1 MAKVS
6 RGSKLVLSAVL
17 SVGILT
23 AGGLVY
29 RSHSADASSATPAA
43 APPPPAVNVVVMEE
57 RSIRLWKDFSGRLQS
72 VDFVEIRP
80 QVSGSLQE
88 IRFQDGQVV
97 NKGDILFVI
106 DPAPYAA
113 SVAQAQASLQAA
125 KNQLSFAEKELVRAS
140 DLVKADAISKR
151 IYDERNNNAQVARA
165 QVGVAQA
172 QLNQA
177 QIDLDHAYVKAPI
190 TGRVSRAELTQGN
203 LVQAGQNAP
212 VLTTIASNEGIYAD
226 FEIDE
231 KTYLENIYSVA
242 RDQKAQAEVPV
253 QMVLKSATDKT
264 YAGFI
269 KSFDNHIDPTTGTV
283 RARAYFDNADGRLLP
298 GMFVSVRL
306 GNADQRKSI
315 MISERA
321 IGTDQDRKFVYV
333 VGKDQKVIYREVEP
347 GTSVEGQRVIL
358 SGLEPGDQVITDG
371 IMKIRPNMLV
381 SPQIASAK

>member
-165 QVGVAQA
+165 QVGVE
-172 QLNQA
+172 
-177 QIDLDHAYVKAPI
+177 I
-190 TGRVSRAELTQGN
+190 GRAHV
-203 LVQAGQNAP
+203 
-212 VLTTIASNEGIYAD
+212 
-226 FEIDE
+226 
-231 KTYLENIYSVA
+231 
-242 RDQKAQAEVPV
+242 
-253 QMVLKSATDKT
+253 
-264 YAGFI
+264 
-269 KSFDNHIDPTTGTV
+269 
-283 RARAYFDNADGRLLP
+283 
-298 GMFVSVRL
+298 
-306 GNADQRKSI
+306 
-315 MISERA
+315 
-321 IGTDQDRKFVYV
+321 
-333 VGKDQKVIYREVEP
+333 
-347 GTSVEGQRVIL
+347 
-358 SGLEPGDQVITDG
+358 
-371 IMKIRPNMLV
+371 
-381 SPQIASAK
+381 